1 MRPANP
7 ALVVGSSSK
16 CRCEETGG
24 GGWGHF
30 KVSAGPFSDSAW
42 LSGWTAGAG
51 IEYAFMPNWS
61 AKVEYLHYG
70 FGSETFFG
78 ALSSGNLDVNTIKAG
93 INYRF

>member
-1 MRPANP
+1 
-7 ALVVGSSSK
+7 
-16 CRCEETGG
+16 
-24 GGWGHF
+24 
-30 KVSAGPFSDSAW
+30 
-42 LSGWTAGAG
+42 
-51 IEYAFMPNWS
+51 MPNWS